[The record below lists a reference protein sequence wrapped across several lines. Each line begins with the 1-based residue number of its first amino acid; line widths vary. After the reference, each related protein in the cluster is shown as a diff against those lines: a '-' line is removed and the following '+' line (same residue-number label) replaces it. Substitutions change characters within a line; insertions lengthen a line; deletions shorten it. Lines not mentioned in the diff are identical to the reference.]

1 MLSSAFAAVS
11 VTLSGH
17 SGARSVWQTYQ
28 PWPRF
33 RGPRVQ
39 SAAVVDIF
47 AAASEQV
54 PTASW
59 VDFADAVLSRGV
71 ARARRQAPHA
81 AEGAAAGIHLAAP
94 VALSIAELDLLVS
107 TTRARFRA
115 SLDDDNPFAAVAA
128 NAELTAD
135 EAELLAVLVACEG
148 SLHRQRMVAFLQDD
162 ALRTQVML
170 QTVAVL
176 FDGGHAGV
184 LALGANS
191 GLRTAALVDVDG
203 AGPWG
208 QHIVSVAAG
217 VMWAIAGETAPD
229 PALPWKARMI
239 NGEGMTEHSFVIVT
253 GRDRLRRQQAAV
265 GVANGE
271 RFLVCSAPDSVEG
284 WSAVVREATLAG
296 TGVIIET
303 EEPLPVLGRRWIERA
318 KHLTWVLSSRASP
331 DLHDLPLRPR
341 VEIEAAEDETT
352 DDEWQ
357 RTFGAHERTHPIAPE
372 QLESIGL
379 TFEATGGNL
388 DAAVRRL
395 VGGRL
400 EKLARRIRP
409 RLSWD
414 DLVLSPERTEQLH
427 EITINFRSHARVY
440 GEWGFD
446 PGSTHGL
453 VLLFSGPSG
462 AGKTLSAEVI
472 ANELGMEIF
481 KLETSAVV
489 SKYIGETEK
498 NLEEVFDAASAGNLV
513 LFFDEA
519 DALFG
524 KRSEVKDARDR
535 YANLEVSY
543 LLQRLERYAGIVIL
557 ATNFEK
563 NLDEAFLRRID
574 CRVDFA
580 LPTEPE
586 RLAIWQLNLPAT
598 APVGDVD
605 LASLARR
612 FSLSGASIKNAAVH
626 AAFLAAADGSE
637 ITTALLVSGI
647 AHDYRKFGKLVKAD
661 EFGELF

>member
-1 MLSSAFAAVS
+1 MPL
-11 VTLSGH
+11 
-17 SGARSVWQTYQ
+17 
-28 PWPRF
+28 
-33 RGPRVQ
+33 
-39 SAAVVDIF
+39 
-47 AAASEQV
+47 
-54 PTASW
+54 
-59 VDFADAVLSRGV
+59 
-71 ARARRQAPHA
+71 
-81 AEGAAAGIHLAAP
+81 
-94 VALSIAELDLLVS
+94 AELSVKDLDVLVS

-115 SLDDDNPFAAVAA
+115 SLDDDNPFATIAA
-128 NAELTAD
+128 NAELTVD

-162 ALRTQVML
+162 ALRTHMML
-170 QTVAVL
+170 QTIAAL
-176 FDGGHAGV
+176 FDGNHEGV
-184 LALGANS
+184 AALGANS
-191 GLRTAALVDVDG
+191 GLRNAALVEVNG
-203 AGPWG
+203 TGPWG
-208 QHIVSVAAG
+208 QHVACVAAA

-239 NGEGMTEHSFVIVT
+239 DGTGMSEHTFVIVT
-253 GRDRLRRQQAAV
+253 GYDRLRRRQAAV
-265 GVANGE
+265 DVASGE
-271 RFLVCSAPDSVEG
+271 RFLVCAAPDSADG

-296 TGVIIET
+296 AGVIIET
-303 EEPLPVLGRRWIERA
+303 EEPLPVLGRRWIERSM
-318 KHLTWVLSSRASP
+318 HLTWVLSSRSAP
-331 DLHDLPLRPR
+331 DLEDLPRRPR
-341 VEIEAAEDETT
+341 VEREAADAVTT
-352 DDEWQ
+352 DEEWQ
-357 RTFGAHERTHPIAPE
+357 RTFGDQERTHPIAPE
-372 QLESIGL
+372 QLEVIGL
-379 TFEATGGNL
+379 TYEATGRNL
-388 DAAVRRL
+388 DNAVRRL

-414 DLVLSPERTEQLH
+414 DLVLSSERTAQLH
-427 EITINFRSHARVY
+427 EIAINFRSQAKVY

-446 PGSTHGL
+446 PGATHGL

-472 ANELGMEIF
+472 ANELGLEIF
-481 KLETSAVV
+481 KLEMSAVV

-524 KRSEVKDARDR
+524 KRSEVKDSRDR

-543 LLQRLERYAGIVIL
+543 LLQRLERYPGIVIL

-574 CRVDFA
+574 SRVDFA
-580 LPTEPE
+580 LPAEQE
-586 RLAIWQLNLPAT
+586 RLAIWRLNLPAT

-626 AAFLAAADGSE
+626 AAFLAAADGGE
-637 ITTALLVSGI
+637 ITTEHLVRGI
-647 AHDYRKFGKLVKAD
+647 ARDYRKFGKLVKAD